1 MTPEKEAEL
10 FAKVDRLQDGLNK
23 LFELVSRQTAEISD
37 MRGDFKAVNARL
49 DEQRAW
55 LQSTDQR
62 FTAIMTPYQQKHS

>member
-1 MTPEKEAEL
+1 M
-10 FAKVDRLQDGLNK
+10 FAKVDRLQDGIDK
-23 LFELVSRQTAEISD
+23 LFEPGYRQTAEIAD